1 LGKQQNEK
9 SLPREEVRQ
18 ASENDPRSGGG
29 DRWSIAAF
37 REEVNR
43 CDKYDFIA
51 ASHQNQVKSYAAQQ
65 LPEVSAPWRRVRGT
79 ADQIAG
85 NEGRGTKNE

>member
-43 CDKYDFIA
+43 CDKYDFIFALQQSQGNFSCDA
-51 ASHQNQVKSYAAQQ
+51 AFTSNGGAAG
-65 LPEVSAPWRRVRGT
+65 VGWRRCRT
-79 ADQIAG
+79 DNRQ
-85 NEGRGTKNE
+85 ERPPHRP